1 MTELQRLRDEGWR
14 AKKQPGRVGV
24 LMTSD
29 NEENGYIAVEVTTY
43 GVFNT
48 LPEVHDLIAAALNG
62 ELVDKKKF
70 KADVAE
76 ALGVTCTEPV
86 PEGAPLWTIERFK
99 TLLREEYSVIVRDPG
114 HGHPVRQVGQWS
126 DDEQGKVDWPYMMD
140 PSIRI
145 TPENAAERE
154 CPNCVR
160 GRVVKAPCLTC
171 AATGTIPSAIPDDV
185 THVVWIAQ

>member
-1 MTELQRLRDEGWR
+1 MSELSKLRDEGW
-14 AKKQPGRVGV
+14 VFGV
-24 LMTSD
+24 NPDGNVVRTRGD
-29 NEENGYIAVEVTTY
+29 D
-43 GVFNT
+43 VFLVFPPMSGST
-48 LPEVHDLIAAALNG
+48 VMQRKESAALIAAALNG
-62 ELVDKKKF
+62 ELVDKKQF